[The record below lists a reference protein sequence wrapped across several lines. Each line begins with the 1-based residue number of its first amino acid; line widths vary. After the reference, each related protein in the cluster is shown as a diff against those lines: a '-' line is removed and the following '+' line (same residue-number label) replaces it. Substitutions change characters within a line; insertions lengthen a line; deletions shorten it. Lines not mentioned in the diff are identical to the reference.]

1 MRRMKLRVRMAPMC
15 SSLTKVSP
23 STARETKYRADLVH
37 AVAVWA
43 CEPVTPDA
51 DIRTQQRAD
60 ILGHRFRDL
69 IAHRA
74 LFLDERRVNA
84 QQLRLGLVRVGHN
97 AALEKRARSGHTV
110 KRFASSPPVQLSA
123 AENVMFFS
131 RSSFIT
137 LSSMHS
143 TSTP

>member
-1 MRRMKLRVRMAPMC
+1 MC
-15 SSLTKVSP
+15 SSLTKSL
-23 STARETKYRADLVH
+23 ALDRKGDKYRADLVH

-43 CEPVTPDA
+43 CERSRRRRYPC
-51 DIRTQQRAD
+51 QQRAD

-97 AALEKRARSGHTV
+97 AALQKKNALAPGISV

-131 RSSFIT
+131 RSSFMT